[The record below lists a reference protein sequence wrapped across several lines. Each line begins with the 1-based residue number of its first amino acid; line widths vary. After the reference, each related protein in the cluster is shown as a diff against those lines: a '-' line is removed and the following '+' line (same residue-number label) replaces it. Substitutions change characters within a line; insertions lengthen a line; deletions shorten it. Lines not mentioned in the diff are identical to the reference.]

1 VKIFDKLNQKY
12 LEMQNATQE
21 KAIFIDVFGEIV
33 DIGRNKKLSREEK
46 FKRLQKSLDKFNDAD
61 FETYIVN
68 IVNVI
73 QNKKEQ
79 CEVFKTTQEQVNSM
93 YEIVPRLKTQEKA
106 VYEIVNERRK
116 GFELPYDEAING

>member
-1 VKIFDKLNQKY
+1 MKIFDKLNQKY